1 MAYLLSSL
9 GLVSQTASFTSVT
22 GHVNN
27 ALYTVGS
34 ATNQNSSVANT
45 AVNVFLVS
53 EQVEVDFNSYS
64 NVASLVSITT
74 NNVVTSPV
82 IITSSVD
89 SVNYLNL
96 NRGFTTTYSGL
107 GDVVF
112 LTARSTNSSNVQ
124 LLDLSKNNITLVAN
138 SNVAVSANGPV
149 TDDNPTYKSL
159 FFNGTDR
166 SWVRVTDSSVFDFG
180 VGDFTIEFFV
190 RPYSFATTGSV
201 VDNWISGGAVYIPG
215 QWQVRYVG
223 TNGVL
228 AFNYATSSSANSI
241 VLQTAAAATPL
252 NTWTHVAIVR
262 NNGAG
267 KNRTSSGV
275 AVNNLFLYVNGQAVS
290 GTLSNAYIGVNITGN
305 SSSIGRTTWGNT
317 NFFQGNV
324 SNLRV
329 SKKAVYTGNVYTVP
343 TVRLELIQNAVT
355 TGNANVSALVS
366 GNTVATVSVNTETR
380 TALIP
385 SYTASGPVGPSSVE
399 YLVVAGG
406 GSGGGY
412 YWSGGGGAGGYRS
425 SVVGEMSGGG
435 ASAESPAAVSAG
447 VTYTV
452 TVGGGGTAV
461 SGEEVTGF
469 KGGNSSIIGGAVS
482 IVSLGGGGGGP
493 NSIGGNPGGGVS
505 TSAGGADGGSGGGSA
520 EPTVPAGSG
529 TTGQGYAGGTGSTH
543 YAGGG
548 GGGAGA
554 AALNTSLSNT
564 PTNGGVGV
572 QTSISGTPTY
582 YAGGGAGSTGGSVG
596 GLGGGG
602 DGTGTSPGRNGTV
615 NTGGGGGGNGSTGG
629 SGIVIIRHPSIL
641 TTASTT
647 GSPNV
652 ITSGGYTVYT
662 FTSSGTITFNQ
673 AVQVQPA
680 ANTLIRYIELGSQTI
695 TVTNNLNYNSAV
707 TTANVRRVIDNELI
721 RSSMNLLAS
730 NNVYQT
736 SLTSYTPS
744 FVLSGIDANPN
755 NPNQAQAVIKNA
767 SRINDPARIDLVP
780 SITRP
785 AFFQSGITG
794 ENVIDQ
800 QNWF

>member
-9 GLVSQTASFTSVT
+9 GLVSQTTSFTSVT

-53 EQVEVDFNSYS
+53 EQVVTKFNSYS
-64 NVASLVSITT
+64 NVASLASITT
-74 NNVVTSPV
+74 NNVVTQPV

-124 LLDLSKNNITLVAN
+124 LLDLSKNNVTLVAN
-138 SNVAVSANGPV
+138 SNVTVSANGPV

-190 RPYSFATTGSV
+190 RPYSFATAGSV
-201 VDNWISGGAVYIPG
+201 VDNWISGGGTYIPG

-241 VLQTAAAATPL
+241 VLQTTAAATPL

-262 NNGAG
+262 NNGTG
-267 KNRTSSGV
+267 KNRVSSGV
-275 AVNNLFLYVNGQAVS
+275 TVNNMFLYVNGQAVR

-305 SSSIGRTTWGNT
+305 SSSIGRTTGGNT

-385 SYTASGPVGPSSVE
+385 SY
-399 YLVVAGG
+399 G
-406 GSGGGY
+406 GS
-412 YWSGGGGAGGYRS
+412 
-425 SVVGEMSGGG
+425 
-435 ASAESPAAVSAG
+435 
-447 VTYTV
+447 
-452 TVGGGGTAV
+452 
-461 SGEEVTGF
+461 
-469 KGGNSSIIGGAVS
+469 
-482 IVSLGGGGGGP
+482 
-493 NSIGGNPGGGVS
+493 
-505 TSAGGADGGSGGGSA
+505 
-520 EPTVPAGSG
+520 
-529 TTGQGYAGGTGSTH
+529 
-543 YAGGG
+543 
-548 GGGAGA
+548 
-554 AALNTSLSNT
+554 
-564 PTNGGVGV
+564 
-572 QTSISGTPTY
+572 QT
-582 YAGGGAGSTGGSVG
+582 
-596 GLGGGG
+596 
-602 DGTGTSPGRNGTV
+602 
-615 NTGGGGGGNGSTGG
+615 
-629 SGIVIIRHPSIL
+629 
-641 TTASTT
+641 
-647 GSPNV
+647 
-652 ITSGGYTVYT
+652 
-662 FTSSGTITFNQ
+662 
-673 AVQVQPA
+673 A
-680 ANTLIRYIELGSQTI
+680 ANTLIRYVEFGSQTI
-695 TVTNNLNYNSAV
+695 TVTNNLKYNSAV
-707 TTANVRRVIDNELI
+707 TTANVRRVMDSDFIQ
-721 RSSMNLLAS
+721 SSMNLLAS

-736 SLTSYTPS
+736 SLTAFTPS

-755 NPNQAQAVIKNA
+755 NPNKDQAVIKNT
-767 SRINDPARIDLVP
+767 SRINDPARIDIV
-780 SITRP
+780 SGITRP

>member
-1 MAYLLSSL
+1 MAYLLSSID
-9 GLVSQTASFTSVT
+9 LVSQTTSFTSVT

-45 AVNVFLVS
+45 AVNVYLVS

-64 NVASLVSITT
+64 NVASLANITT

-82 IITSSVD
+82 IITSSVN
-89 SVNYLNL
+89 SVNYLSF

-112 LTARSTNSSNVQ
+112 LTARSTDSSNVQ
-124 LLDLSKNNITLVAN
+124 VLDLSKNNVTLVAN
-138 SNVAVSANGPV
+138 SNVTVSANGPV

-159 FFNGTDR
+159 FFNGTDK

-180 VGDFTIEFFV
+180 VGDFTIEFYV

-201 VDNWISGGAVYIPG
+201 VDNWISGGGTFIPG

-241 VLQTAAAATPL
+241 VLQTTAAATPL

-262 NNGAG
+262 NNGTG

-275 AVNNLFLYVNGQAVS
+275 TVNNLFLYVNGQLVR

-305 SSSIGRTTWGNT
+305 SSSIGRTTGGNT

-385 SYTASGPVGPSSVE
+385 SYSV
-399 YLVVAGG
+399 
-406 GSGGGY
+406 S
-412 YWSGGGGAGGYRS
+412 
-425 SVVGEMSGGG
+425 
-435 ASAESPAAVSAG
+435 
-447 VTYTV
+447 
-452 TVGGGGTAV
+452 
-461 SGEEVTGF
+461 
-469 KGGNSSIIGGAVS
+469 
-482 IVSLGGGGGGP
+482 
-493 NSIGGNPGGGVS
+493 
-505 TSAGGADGGSGGGSA
+505 
-520 EPTVPAGSG
+520 EP
-529 TTGQGYAGGTGSTH
+529 
-543 YAGGG
+543 
-548 GGGAGA
+548 
-554 AALNTSLSNT
+554 
-564 PTNGGVGV
+564 
-572 QTSISGTPTY
+572 I
-582 YAGGGAGSTGGSVG
+582 
-596 GLGGGG
+596 
-602 DGTGTSPGRNGTV
+602 
-615 NTGGGGGGNGSTGG
+615 
-629 SGIVIIRHPSIL
+629 
-641 TTASTT
+641 
-647 GSPNV
+647 
-652 ITSGGYTVYT
+652 
-662 FTSSGTITFNQ
+662 
-673 AVQVQPA
+673 

-695 TVTNNLNYNSAV
+695 TVTNNLNSNSAV
-707 TTANVRRVIDNELI
+707 TTANIRRVIDSEFI
-721 RSSMNLLAS
+721 QSSMNLLAS

-736 SLTSYTPS
+736 SLTAFTPS
-744 FVLSGIDANPN
+744 FVISGIDTTPTNPT
-755 NPNQAQAVIKNA
+755 QTTIKNT
-767 SRINDPARIDLVP
+767 SRFNDPTRIDLVP
-780 SITRP
+780 AITRP

>member
-9 GLVSQTASFTSVT
+9 GLVSQTASFTSIT

-27 ALYTVGS
+27 VQYTIGS
-34 ATNQNSSVANT
+34 TTNQNSSVANT
-45 AVNVFLVS
+45 AVNVYLVS
-53 EQVEVDFNSYS
+53 EQVVTNFNSYS
-64 NVASLVSITT
+64 NVASLARITT

-89 SVNYLNL
+89 SVNYLSF

-112 LTARSTNSSNVQ
+112 LTARSSDSSNVQ

-138 SNVAVSANGPV
+138 SNVVVSADGPV
-149 TDDNPTYKSL
+149 TDGNPTYKSL

-190 RPYSFATTGSV
+190 RPYSFATAGSV
-201 VDNWISGGAVYIPG
+201 VDNWISGPTGTLLIPG

-228 AFNYATSSSANSI
+228 AFNYATSTTANSI

-262 NNGAG
+262 NNGTG
-267 KNRTSSGV
+267 KNRVSSGV
-275 AVNNLFLYVNGQAVS
+275 AVNNMFLYVNGQAVS

-343 TVRLELIQNAVT
+343 AVRLELIQNAVT

-380 TALIP
+380 TVLIP
-385 SYTASGPVGPSSVE
+385 SY
-399 YLVVAGG
+399 G
-406 GSGGGY
+406 GS
-412 YWSGGGGAGGYRS
+412 
-425 SVVGEMSGGG
+425 
-435 ASAESPAAVSAG
+435 
-447 VTYTV
+447 
-452 TVGGGGTAV
+452 
-461 SGEEVTGF
+461 
-469 KGGNSSIIGGAVS
+469 
-482 IVSLGGGGGGP
+482 
-493 NSIGGNPGGGVS
+493 
-505 TSAGGADGGSGGGSA
+505 
-520 EPTVPAGSG
+520 
-529 TTGQGYAGGTGSTH
+529 
-543 YAGGG
+543 
-548 GGGAGA
+548 
-554 AALNTSLSNT
+554 
-564 PTNGGVGV
+564 
-572 QTSISGTPTY
+572 
-582 YAGGGAGSTGGSVG
+582 
-596 GLGGGG
+596 
-602 DGTGTSPGRNGTV
+602 
-615 NTGGGGGGNGSTGG
+615 
-629 SGIVIIRHPSIL
+629 
-641 TTASTT
+641 
-647 GSPNV
+647 
-652 ITSGGYTVYT
+652 
-662 FTSSGTITFNQ
+662 Q
-673 AVQVQPA
+673 AA
-680 ANTLIRYIELGSQTI
+680 ANTLIRYIELGTQTI

-707 TTANVRRVIDNELI
+707 TSANVRRVIDSEFI
-721 RSSMNLLAS
+721 QSSMNLLAS

-744 FVLSGIDANPN
+744 FVLSGIDASPN
-755 NPNQAQAVIKNA
+755 NPNQTQATIKNI
-767 SRINDPARIDLVP
+767 SRYTDPARIDLVP
-780 SITRP
+780 SATRP
-785 AFFQSGITG
+785 AFFQPGITG